1 MKVVFP
7 LVLFALTVGCAHEFT
22 GQPTEHEF
30 ASQPMKLAIT
40 APIELAQKNYTN
52 GLVSEAFTVL
62 LRAYEDTHDL
72 KCLEFATDLSDREIK
87 LMTNQFHIKAEKLKH
102 TKNELTN
109 FWNKHVCFDGK
120 IIKVETSEQIKISND
135 AYDVLRSDS
144 IEIFSKEIF
153 IPRTELV
160 KNKMMAVQAFVS
172 ADITNPNNK
181 ESDRLIELQKR
192 INNQR
197 ESLCKL
203 RTEYISEVFI
213 GPRVNLGDKLV
224 FLAKYDK
231 PHAGPIAQGVN
242 SYWIEKL
249 ELLFTKDYGTWIA
262 QSDERTR
269 LDFKN
274 LASGIKNA
282 LGDAK
287 YKEFQATIELLSNNK
302 EGGIDAWW
310 PLESAK

>member
-1 MKVVFP
+1 MKTVPPLFFLGLILSCTHVF
-7 LVLFALTVGCAHEFT
+7 A
-22 GQPTEHEF
+22 GQPTRKII
-30 ASQPMKLAIT
+30 S

-62 LRAYEDTHDL
+62 LRAYEETHDL
-72 KCLEFATDLSDREIK
+72 KCLEYATGLSDREIQRMK
-87 LMTNQFHIKAEKLKH
+87 NKSQNKAEELKD
-102 TKNELTN
+102 TKHSLEV
-109 FWNKHVCFDGK
+109 FWQQNPDMSLEKNR
-120 IIKVETSEQIKISND
+120 IKIGND

-160 KNKMMAVQAFVS
+160 KNKMMAVQSFVS

-213 GPRVNLGDKLV
+213 GPRVNLGHKLV
-224 FLAKYDK
+224 FLAKLINLMPDR
-231 PHAGPIAQGVN
+231 
-242 SYWIEKL
+242 
-249 ELLFTKDYGTWIA
+249 LL
-262 QSDERTR
+262 RV
-269 LDFKN
+269 
-274 LASGIKNA
+274 
-282 LGDAK
+282 
-287 YKEFQATIELLSNNK
+287 
-302 EGGIDAWW
+302 
-310 PLESAK
+310 

>member
-1 MKVVFP
+1 MKNTSFFLLAA
-7 LVLFALTVGCAHEFT
+7 LVLCCAHVFA
-22 GQPTEHEF
+22 GQPTKEII
-30 ASQPMKLAIT
+30 S
-40 APIELAQKNYTN
+40 APIELAQKDYTN

-62 LRAYEDTHDL
+62 LRAYEETHDL
-72 KCLEFATDLSDREIK
+72 KCLEFATDLSGREIQRMK
-87 LMTNQFHIKAEKLKH
+87 NQSQNKAEELKD
-102 TKNELTN
+102 TKHFLNL
-109 FWNKHVCFDGK
+109 FWNHNPDMPLKKNQKEIG
-120 IIKVETSEQIKISND
+120 ND

-172 ADITNPNNK
+172 PEITNPNNR

-192 INNQR
+192 INSQR

-231 PHAGPIAQGVN
+231 PHAGPIAPGVN

-249 ELLFTKDYGTWIA
+249 KLLFTKDYGTWIA
-262 QSDERTR
+262 QSDDRTR
-269 LDFKN
+269 LDFKK
-274 LASGIKNA
+274 LVSTIKNA
-282 LGDAK
+282 LSDER
-287 YKEFQATIELLSNNK
+287 YKDFQATIELLSNNK